1 MALTVEDIREF
12 CKDVP
17 ELNILLEGEVQSSD
31 SLITR
36 AIRLTV
42 SDFNSYPP
50 ATQFSAE
57 DFPSDSTL
65 LFGVQHYLA
74 LAEAERQLRN
84 QVNFAAQGVNAGID
98 DKHQQYLQ
106 LAGTY
111 RQFFLDKTREHK
123 VFINMQQAW
132 GEVYSPYVGINE
144 HRFKNG

>member
-74 LAEAERQLRN
+74 LAEADGFTSVPE
-84 QVNFAAQGVNAGID
+84 
-98 DKHQQYLQ
+98 
-106 LAGTY
+106 
-111 RQFFLDKTREHK
+111 
-123 VFINMQQAW
+123 
-132 GEVYSPYVGINE
+132 
-144 HRFKNG
+144 NGALKKGAKGKFWTWR